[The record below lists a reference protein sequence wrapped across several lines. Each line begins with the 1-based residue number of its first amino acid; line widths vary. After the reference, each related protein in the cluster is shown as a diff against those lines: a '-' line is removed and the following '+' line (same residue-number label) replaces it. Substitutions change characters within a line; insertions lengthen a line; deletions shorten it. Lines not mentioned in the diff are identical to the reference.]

1 MSCERCQAMERELV
15 ALREKL
21 AWAEGRR
28 GQTGVCR
35 ARGFTPTETRILRKL
50 AAGGMAFN
58 ASEDCLPRHISNIRA
73 ELKRQG
79 VQVKIKTLVGQGYEV
94 TSGREAIVAL
104 IQDTNPTA
112 QPWRGSMIKGGQ
124 AIATRLA

>member
-50 AAGGMAFN
+50 AAVGMSDYF
-58 ASEDCLPRHISNIRA
+58 
-73 ELKRQG
+73 
-79 VQVKIKTLVGQGYEV
+79 
-94 TSGREAIVAL
+94 AL
-104 IQDTNPTA
+104 IEAD
-112 QPWRGSMIKGGQ
+112 RKGWGLHVGPNQGQ
-124 AIATRLA
+124 MCEEK